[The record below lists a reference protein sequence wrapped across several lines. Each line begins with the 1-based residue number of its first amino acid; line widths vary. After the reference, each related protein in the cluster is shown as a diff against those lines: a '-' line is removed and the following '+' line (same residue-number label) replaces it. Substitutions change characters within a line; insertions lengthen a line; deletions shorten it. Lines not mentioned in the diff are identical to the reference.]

1 MKDSL
6 RRLGRRRRQEI
17 GGVSMITLITGG
29 SGSGKSAYAESLFE
43 QEEKRKYYLATMQ
56 VYDEEGKQKVE
67 RHRRL
72 RAGKGFLTVEQPRS
86 IDRALEQIAD
96 AAESSVLLECMSNLV
111 ANEMFAAEDTKPQE
125 EADSAGGPFGREEPR
140 NRAEQD
146 TAERIIRQ
154 LEILAGALKNLVIV
168 TNNVFEDGMTYE
180 ASTMEYLRTLA
191 EVNRRL
197 AARADA
203 VIEVVVGIPVV
214 IR

>member
-1 MKDSL
+1 
-6 RRLGRRRRQEI
+6 
-17 GGVSMITLITGG
+17 MITLITGG